1 MRTACTVMIRLA
13 AAFAVL
19 APVVAIGGCGDGSST
34 PPAPGGAGRPAPGG
48 SSYLASRPIQSVN
61 GKIDLGA
68 VNLCDQKLVR
78 IERIRNQSSE
88 TLEILG
94 YASNC
99 GCLDAELIGSKTLAP
114 GEEREVKLTVNPAG
128 SGVRSIAVEFATA
141 AGFAGVMRVDYS
153 INRGAVVSPGRV
165 AVHAGDREAVIDIDV
180 LANDGAPLKVLS
192 IDPPIGTIL
201 PTEGSMGKVALS
213 SFEAAR
219 FVESP
224 EGRAH
229 RGFRAGPNGKP
240 ASLNVDIVTD
250 SATCP
255 VATVTLTF
263 DP

>member
-1 MRTACTVMIRLA
+1 
-13 AAFAVL
+13 
-19 APVVAIGGCGDGSST
+19 
-34 PPAPGGAGRPAPGG
+34 
-48 SSYLASRPIQSVN
+48 VN

-68 VNLCDQKLVR
+68 VNLCDEKLVR

-99 GCLDAELIGSKTLAP
+99 GCLDAKLIGSKTLAP

-128 SGVRSIAVEFATA
+128 SGTRSIAVEFAA
-141 AGFAGVMRVDYS
+141 AGGFAGVMRVDYS
-153 INRGAVVSPGRV
+153 INRGAVVSPERV
-165 AVHAGDREAVIDIDV
+165 AVQAGDREAVIDIDV
-180 LANDGAPLKVLS
+180 FANDGAPLKVLS

-201 PTEGSMGKVALS
+201 PPEGPMGKVALS

-219 FVESP
+219 FVDSP

-229 RGFRAGPNGKP
+229 RGFRAGPSGKP

-263 DP
+263 GP